1 MRRRARLSERACDV
15 LAAADPV
22 SAFVEAHARGQ
33 LVKLRT
39 SGTSAAARSVVRST
53 GSWVSSFPLVTSLL
67 AMDTQSRVWVPGAL
81 SSTMN
86 LFAATHAEF
95 LGARVV
101 AAPDRATHAHLTPSA
116 LNRLL
121 DQRPDLTGIHVVVA
135 GDRLS
140 SSLHD
145 RARAAGFFVSH
156 YYGAAEL
163 SLVGWGSHEANLRP
177 FPEVELAVRDGVLW
191 VRSPFLC
198 ERYDDRAGAVQFDDE
213 GFGTVGDRGSLAHG
227 RLIVSGRGNTA
238 VTTGGATVHVA
249 EVESALR
256 PFVEGELVVLGVAHQ
271 ELGEVVAAVLTDARS
286 FPGARARARTS
297 LARTQRPRLW
307 FEVPEPPLGVAGKVD
322 RLALAA
328 LLVSPGPGV
337 RRLT

>member
-1 MRRRARLSERACDV
+1 M

-22 SAFVEAHARGQ
+22 SAFVEAHASGQ
-33 LVKLRT
+33 LVELRT

-101 AAPDRATHAHLTPSA
+101 AEPDRATHAHLTPSA

-121 DQRPDLTGIHVVVA
+121 DQRPDLTGMHVVVA

-145 RARAAGFFVSH
+145 RACAAGFFVSH

-163 SLVGWGSHEANLRP
+163 SFVGWGSHEANLRP

-198 ERYDDRAGAVQFDDE
+198 ERYDDRAGGPAQFDDE
-213 GFGTVGDRGSLAHG
+213 GFVTVGDRGSLAHG
-227 RLIVSGRGNTA
+227 RLIVSGRGTA
-238 VTTGGATVHVA
+238 AITTGGATVHLA
-249 EVESALR
+249 DVESALR
-256 PFVEGELVVLGVAHQ
+256 PVVEGELVVLGLAHQ
-271 ELGEVVAAVLTDARS
+271 ELGEVVTAVLTDARS

-297 LARTQRPRLW
+297 LARAQQPRLW
-307 FEVPEPPLGVAGKVD
+307 FEVPEPPLSVAGKVD
-322 RLALAA
+322 RPALAA